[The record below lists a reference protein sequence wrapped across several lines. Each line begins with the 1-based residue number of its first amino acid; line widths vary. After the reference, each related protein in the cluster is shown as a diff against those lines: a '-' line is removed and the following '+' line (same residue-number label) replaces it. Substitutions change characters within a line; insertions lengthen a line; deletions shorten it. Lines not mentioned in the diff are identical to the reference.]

1 MRKEREMTEFSK
13 NELFRLVDK
22 IPETDPTSTAY
33 HVLMQSIEC
42 FNSLAP
48 TVDEI
53 IALRDEEA
61 HDDLVEQQEA
71 VTAQA
76 KFISDNVVELKAAV
90 DPEKVPVHPIPEVP
104 DDPTAT
110 NEVKP
115 IGVVGKFKEM
125 SPTVPAEPAVED
137 KTVEEKTYAAS
148 DVRKALVEVKA
159 KGVDVKEVLS
169 EFGVADFRALPASKY
184 GALMKRLEAM

>member
-1 MRKEREMTEFSK
+1 MTEFSK
-13 NELFRLVDK
+13 NELLRLVDK

-42 FNSLAP
+42 YNSLAL

-53 IALRDEEA
+53 IALRDGEA
-61 HDDLVEQQEA
+61 HDDLVEQQEMVKQQA
-71 VTAQA
+71 EKVKEIAQ
-76 KFISDNVVELKAAV
+76 DNVVPFTAPAAPWDEV
-90 DPEKVPVHPIPEVP
+90 ASIP
-104 DDPTAT
+104 PT
-110 NEVKP
+110 
-115 IGVVGKFKEM
+115 I
-125 SPTVPAEPAVED
+125 PAEPAVED

-169 EFGVADFRALPASKY
+169 EFGVADFRALPAAKY
-184 GALMKRLEAM
+184 GALMKKLEAM

>member
-1 MRKEREMTEFSK
+1 MTEFSK
-13 NELFRLVDK
+13 NELLRLVDK

-42 FNSLAP
+42 YNSLAL

-53 IALRDEEA
+53 IALRDEQAYE
-61 HDDLVEQQEA
+61 DLMEQRGLVKQQAEKIKEI
-71 VTAQA
+71 AQ
-76 KFISDNVVELKAAV
+76 DNVVPFTA
-90 DPEKVPVHPIPEVP
+90 PEFP

-115 IGVVGKFKEM
+115 IGVVGEFKEM

>member
-1 MRKEREMTEFSK
+1 MTEFSK
-13 NELFRLVDK
+13 NELLRLVDR
-22 IPETDPTSTAY
+22 IPETDPTSPAY

-42 FNSLAP
+42 FNSLAL

-53 IALRDEEA
+53 IALRDEDA

-76 KFISDNVVELKAAV
+76 KFISDNIVELKAAV

-104 DDPTAT
+104 TP
-110 NEVKP
+110 
-115 IGVVGKFKEM
+115 
-125 SPTVPAEPAVED
+125 EPVE
-137 KTVEEKTYAAS
+137 EEKTYAAS

-169 EFGVADFRALPASKY
+169 EFGVTDFRALPAAKY
-184 GALMKRLEAM
+184 GALMARLEAM

>member
-1 MRKEREMTEFSK
+1 MTEFSK
-13 NELFRLVDK
+13 NELLRLVDK
-22 IPETDPTSTAY
+22 IPGTDPTSTAY

-42 FNSLAP
+42 FNSLAL

-53 IALRDEEA
+53 IALRDGEA

-71 VTAQA
+71 VTTQA
-76 KFISDNVVELKAAV
+76 KFISDNVVELKAAI

-104 DDPTAT
+104 TP
-110 NEVKP
+110 E
-115 IGVVGKFKEM
+115 
-125 SPTVPAEPAVED
+125 PAPAPAVEEP
-137 KTVEEKTYAAS
+137 KQEEKTYAAS

>member
-1 MRKEREMTEFSK
+1 MTEFSK
-13 NELFRLVDK
+13 QELLRLVDK

-42 FNSLAP
+42 FNSLAL

-53 IALRDEEA
+53 IALRDEDA
-61 HDDLVEQQEA
+61 HDDLMEQRGLVKQ
-71 VTAQA
+71 QA
-76 KFISDNVVELKAAV
+76 EKVKEITQDNVVPFTAPAA
-90 DPEKVPVHPIPEVP
+90 PWEEEA
-104 DDPTAT
+104 PT
-110 NEVKP
+110 P
-115 IGVVGKFKEM
+115 
-125 SPTVPAEPAVED
+125 PTVPVEPAVED

-169 EFGVADFRALPASKY
+169 EFGVTDFRALPAAKY
-184 GALMKRLEAM
+184 GQLMTRLEAM

>member
-1 MRKEREMTEFSK
+1 MTEFSK
-13 NELFRLVDK
+13 NELLRLVDK

-42 FNSLAP
+42 FNSLAL

-53 IALRDEEA
+53 IALRDAEV
-61 HDDLVEQQEA
+61 HYDLIEQQEEVKQQA
-71 VTAQA
+71 EKIKEIAQ
-76 KFISDNVVELKAAV
+76 DNVVPFTTPAA
-90 DPEKVPVHPIPEVP
+90 PWEEEA
-104 DDPTAT
+104 PT
-110 NEVKP
+110 
-115 IGVVGKFKEM
+115 
-125 SPTVPAEPAVED
+125 PTVPAEPAVED

-169 EFGVADFRALPASKY
+169 EFGVTDFRALPAAKY
-184 GALMKRLEAM
+184 GALMARLEAM